1 MDVLKEENFNVNAY
15 LFVRTTLAV
24 EPISKSARE
33 KLNALLESAPRD
45 VKIEGE
51 KLFLEA
57 ALRYARSL

>member
-1 MDVLKEENFNVNAY
+1 MDALKEENFNVNAY

-24 EPISKSARE
+24 ETLSKNAKE
-33 KLNALLESAPRD
+33 KLYALLESAPRD
-45 VKIEGE
+45 VKAEGE